1 MHCRILFLAWCR
13 GALHL
18 KFRLLL
24 LVGPWSGNSNAARAT
39 LHPNPKLW
47 YQNAKY
53 PMTMMIKMMMR
64 TITKFL
70 MNTALLLLLLMST
83 TVVMMVMR
91 TVVVLDDDSDNDDF
105 DGHGGSE
112 DMSKIKRRLKKM
124 HDRRLCL

>member
-1 MHCRILFLAWCR
+1 M
-13 GALHL
+13 HL

-24 LVGPWSGNSNAARAT
+24 LVGPWSGNSNAAKAT

-64 TITKFL
+64 TMTKFL
-70 MNTALLLLLLMST
+70 MNTALLLLLMST

-112 DMSKIKRRLKKM
+112 DMSKIKR
-124 HDRRLCL
+124 